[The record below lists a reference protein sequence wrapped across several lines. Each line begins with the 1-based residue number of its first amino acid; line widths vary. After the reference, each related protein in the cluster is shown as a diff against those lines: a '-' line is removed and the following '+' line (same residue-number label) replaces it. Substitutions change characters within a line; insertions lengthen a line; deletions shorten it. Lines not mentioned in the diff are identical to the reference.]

1 MRQGRAR
8 NAPRVGSD
16 RKYGLAA
23 GGRTAEPLA
32 MMYECR
38 FPSKTNALDHA
49 AEHNDLPLPREP
61 DF

>member
-1 MRQGRAR
+1 MRRGRAR

-38 FPSKTNALDHA
+38 FPSITNALDHA
-49 AEHNDLPLPREP
+49 ACSS
-61 DF
+61 